1 MTRADRELLLSLHAK
16 VDFLIA
22 RGGPQVDRFDQ
33 ALIDALHAEFATDQ
47 FTRRGVLERAAIA
60 SALSRALLDADV
72 DTSATI
78 DEASHWLGYVLRR
91 IRGGRV
97 AIGLHLQNDNGR
109 WQFMPTHLTPWQS

>member
-72 DTSATI
+72 DTSATL
-78 DEASHWLGYVLRR
+78 DEASHWPGMYFVVSGAAVSRSACTFR
-91 IRGGRV
+91 TTTADGSSCPR
-97 AIGLHLQNDNGR
+97 
-109 WQFMPTHLTPWQS
+109 T